1 MPLAEDTIIDTP
13 DGLYCPAGDFHIDPW
28 RPVERAVI
36 THGHSDH
43 ARAGHT
49 TYLCSPTSE
58 PILRLRCGKDI
69 TVQTLPFGRSLEL
82 GGATISLHPAGHIL
96 GSAQV
101 RVDVA
106 GHVTVVTGDYKTTP
120 AGEEHDPTSE
130 PFELVRCD
138 RLITECTFGLPI
150 YRWPKRQTIID
161 EIHEFWRTN
170 QQDGRTTVLFAYA
183 LGKAQRLLGFL
194 DDSIGPILLHGS
206 VNNLL
211 APYGAAGIPLA
222 HAEHATKELAKEHK
236 GRALV
241 IAPPSTDGSTWLR
254 RFAPTSSAF
263 VSGWM
268 VVRGSRR
275 RRSVDRGFALSDHID
290 WPELLRVIDECN
302 ASRVTATHGAT
313 DILKRYL
320 IESRG
325 IEADEVKTRFA
336 STAEEA
342 EEASA

>member
-1 MPLAEDTIIDTP
+1 MPDATHTVIQTP
-13 DGLYCPAGDFHIDPW
+13 DGLYCPAGAFHIDPW

-43 ARAGHT
+43 ARPGHA
-49 TYLCSPTSE
+49 TYLCSPTTA
-58 PILRLRCGKDI
+58 PILRLRCGSDI
-69 TVQTLPFGRSLEL
+69 NIQTLPFGKTLEL
-82 GGATISLHPAGHIL
+82 GGATVSLHPAGHIL

-101 RVDVA
+101 RIEVT
-106 GHVTVVTGDYKTTP
+106 GHVTVITGDYKTTP
-120 AGEEHDPTSE
+120 AGEDHDPTSE

-161 EIHEFWRTN
+161 EVHEFWRTN
-170 QQDGRTTVLFAYA
+170 QADGRTTVLFAYA

-211 APYGAAGIPLA
+211 APYEAAGIPLA
-222 HAEHATKELAKEHK
+222 RAQYATKELAKEHK

-241 IAPPSTDGSTWLR
+241 IAPPSTDGSSWLR
-254 RFAPTSSAF
+254 RFAPTGSAF

-268 VVRGSRR
+268 LVRGSRR
-275 RRSVDRGFALSDHID
+275 RRSVDRGFALSDHVD
-290 WPELLRVIDECN
+290 WPELLRVIDESG
-302 ASRVTATHGAT
+302 ATHISATHGAT
-313 DILKRYL
+313 DIVARYL
-320 IESRG
+320 SETRPLK
-325 IEADEVKTRFA
+325 ADEIETRFA